1 MAAKKKIIPAIS
13 TAIIMVFVGVFVFS
27 PTDAFPVE
35 ERYDADGFR
44 SGLVVGTMLDIPT
57 IAPGR
62 HNAMAGTY
70 MNAMNYNGLFRINSE
85 ALMPVPDLVYSVAA
99 ISNTVFEFTLHEGIQ
114 FHNGEILAAYN
125 IDCL

>member
-44 SGLVVGTMLDIPT
+44 RGLVCRYALESSIACTRPT
-57 IAPGR
+57 
-62 HNAMAGTY
+62 
-70 MNAMNYNGLFRINSE
+70 
-85 ALMPVPDLVYSVAA
+85 
-99 ISNTVFEFTLHEGIQ
+99 
-114 FHNGEILAAYN
+114 
-125 IDCL
+125 